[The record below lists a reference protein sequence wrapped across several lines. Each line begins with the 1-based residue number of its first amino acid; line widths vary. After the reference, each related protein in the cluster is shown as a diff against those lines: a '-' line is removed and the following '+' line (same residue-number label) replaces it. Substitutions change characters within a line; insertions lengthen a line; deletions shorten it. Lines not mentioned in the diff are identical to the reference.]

1 MRVGSSDSRLC
12 VRICHVIV
20 LAWLS
25 FFRWPKPYARF
36 GVKNH
41 TVKKSIA
48 LIFVAST
55 LLLAGCCTTHQ
66 AKHWEY
72 MQLGGLQSDA
82 SLNKFADEGWTIV
95 SFTGT
100 AGGPVEY
107 LLKRPKQ

>member
-1 MRVGSSDSRLC
+1 
-12 VRICHVIV
+12 
-20 LAWLS
+20 
-25 FFRWPKPYARF
+25 
-36 GVKNH
+36 
-41 TVKKSIA
+41 
-48 LIFVAST
+48 
-55 LLLAGCCTTHQ
+55 
-66 AKHWEY
+66 